1 MLIYPSSCPA
11 KMTKNTFSFGKRNY
25 TKKTYQKSM
34 LSLKYKNE
42 FTSNLNK
49 RNRQKFFTLVN
60 DLENSCSSLIE
71 QRNFQSFINLLRKIP
86 KAVNDN
92 NYKNLVKEHLENCE
106 NAKSMNKEKYV
117 NYETFVEACS
127 EPSIATFI
135 SKHGLKALANPQNA
149 VEILYFE
156 NAITQNLSEKNKI
169 NFINLLFDLS
179 NKDVDFKNISNFR
192 KIIFFL
198 TTNPDLIN
206 DKNYFQLIEENR
218 DEIINFND
226 TSVLSYHLKLMKTLH
241 EDIDLTY
248 SSRQDLKL
256 FKNILSRL
264 NMATVSYDPNYIY
277 KNKKIHNFHPFYHL
291 PTEKEKIK
299 TIHFINNALKR
310 EHCIISS
317 NQQQALNNIV
327 LFSEQIGKI
336 DFDNVKI
343 NLKQNYKTETSQKS
357 LIYEIEDICLKNNIS
372 KKSATNLLELLTD
385 DGKSLLFNNYDN
397 YFNINPELKQI
408 LPQIKEKIK
417 EFLSVENL
425 VINGDISEENKQ
437 AIKQIFIAIPE
448 LFLYINTHND
458 NKIKKVFKNIS
469 FVVQH
474 DNFNTLSDENKKML
488 LIAILLKNFEED
500 ENKPENFPD
509 YTKASAQHAFEFL
522 RQMQDLSFEQKTT
535 ICDLIYNQHYYF
547 KASEEIDE
555 KNRNAQTTNT
565 AFNLIANKNPD
576 LLKMLKIINLADI
589 SLNSDKTKREA
600 QIKELE
606 RNITELRIKKKT
618 ISKTLKHIQSQFN
631 FIPFPK
637 KLQTDNKQIIKE
649 MEQDGIYFEKTIND
663 KKIPI
668 IHLGN
673 MKKLTQAKQ
682 QEYFAALGFPPN
694 INMDNLNFLVH
705 ATSRSS
711 NVDDL
716 DKFLNQYKPDLIL
729 SSSNISRNQNS
740 TFRPCGFILSDDTKP
755 IRIYTE
761 DARTGY
767 LKNRSM
773 IHKYLE
779 ETMKMGKE
787 KLSKLCGK
795 LLEKKE
801 KQLNQYSEIIT
812 ADNGISGIFIK
823 EYLYNQIEDAPD
835 DDNSEYNP
843 DIYYTS
849 NKFVVDRLKLFAVDN
864 DMAIYILP

>member
-1 MLIYPSSCPA
+1 MIIYPLSCPA

-25 TKKTYQKSM
+25 PPKTYQKSI
-34 LSLKYKNE
+34 LSLQYKNE

-49 RNRQKFFTLVN
+49 RNRQKFFILVN
-60 DLENSCSSLIE
+60 GLEKSCSTPIG
-71 QRNFQSFINLLRKIP
+71 QRNFQSFINLIRKIP

-156 NAITQNLSEKNKI
+156 NAITQNLSENNKT

-179 NKDVDFKNISNFR
+179 NKDVNFKDTSNFR

-206 DKNYFQLIEENR
+206 DKNYFKLIEENR
-218 DEIINFND
+218 NEIINFND
-226 TSVLSYHLKLMKTLH
+226 TSVLSYHIKLKQTLH

-248 SSRQDLKL
+248 ASRQDLKSM
-256 FKNILSRL
+256 KNILTRL
-264 NMATVSYDPNYIY
+264 NMAIENYDQNYIY
-277 KNKKIHNFHPFYHL
+277 KNKIIHNIHPFHYL

-299 TIHFINNALKR
+299 TINLINKALKR
-310 EHCIISS
+310 EHRIISPK
-317 NQQQALNNIV
+317 QQQTLNNIV
-327 LFSEQIGKI
+327 QLAQQTGEI

-343 NLKQNYKTETSQKS
+343 SLKQNYKTDNITQKS
-357 LIYEIEDICLKNNIS
+357 LIEEIEDICIEHNIS
-372 KKSATNLLELLTD
+372 KKSATNLFELLTD

-397 YFNINPELKQI
+397 YFNLNSELKPI
-408 LPQIKEKIK
+408 LPQINEKIK
-417 EFLSVENL
+417 NFLSVENL
-425 VINGDISEENKQ
+425 IISGDISDENKQ
-437 AIKQIFIAIPE
+437 TVKQIFMAIPE
-448 LFLYINTHND
+448 LFLSINTNDD
-458 NKIKKVFKNIS
+458 NKIKKVLKNVG
-469 FVVQH
+469 FAVH
-474 DNFNTLSDENKKML
+474 NDNFKTLSDENKKML
-488 LIAILLKNFEED
+488 IIAILLKNFEEN
-500 ENKPENFPD
+500 ENKPENFSEPA
-509 YTKASAQHAFEFL
+509 KASAQHAFEFL
-522 RQMQDLSFEQKTT
+522 KQMQDLSFEQKTT
-535 ICDLIYNQHYYF
+535 ICDLIYNQHYYSNV
-547 KASEEIDE
+547 SEE
-555 KNRNAQTTNT
+555 KRNIQVTNT

-576 LLKMLKIINLADI
+576 LLKMLAIINLADI
-589 SLNSDKTKREA
+589 SLNNDKIKKEA

-606 RNITELRIKKKT
+606 RNITELNIKKKT
-618 ISKTLKHIQSQFN
+618 ISKTLKHLQRQFN

-637 KLQTDNKQIIKE
+637 KLQTDNKQIMKE
-649 MEQDGIYFEKTIND
+649 MEQNEIYFEETIND

-673 MKKLTQAKQ
+673 MKKLTQDKQ
-682 QEYFAALGFPPN
+682 QEYFKALDFPPN
-694 INMDNLNFLVH
+694 TNMDNLNFLVH

-711 NVDDL
+711 NIDDL

-729 SSSNISRNQNS
+729 SSSNISRNQTS

-761 DARTGY
+761 AAGTGY

-773 IHKYLE
+773 IYKYLE
-779 ETMKMGKE
+779 ETMSMGKE
-787 KLSKLCGK
+787 ELSKLCGK
-795 LLEKKE
+795 LHEKKE
-801 KQLNQYSEIIT
+801 NQLNQYSEIIT

-823 EYLYNQIEDAPD
+823 EYLYNQIKNAPN
-835 DDNSEYNP
+835 DDNVEYRP
-843 DIYYTS
+843 DIYYTL
-849 NKFVVDRLKLFAVDN
+849 NKFVVDRLKLFAADN